1 MSCLF
6 CVLKIA
12 EIENSLP
19 VPSKSFRPFQTLSTR
34 CQQLSPWV
42 RNASSWA
49 PPRLCLPCESWGEVM
64 KLVEVVFIL
73 CSNRPEWELRST
85 SWKPQLEDLQVCY
98 LRFTLNIKVWIIIQI
113 LRSQNQSPKSFL
125 GKSWSRMWATR
136 FIQIRQSFHGQIPL
150 MKVTS
155 TSNAA
160 TGRYLAPIVERCK
173 L

>member
-1 MSCLF
+1 MSLKLLKLRIRNQCHQK
-6 CVLKIA
+6 VL
-12 EIENSLP
+12 
-19 VPSKSFRPFQTLSTR
+19 VHFRRWIQD
-34 CQQLSPWV
+34 
-42 RNASSWA
+42 ASSWA
-49 PPRLCLPCESWGEVM
+49 PECKMPAVEPQLCLLWV
-64 KLVEVVFIL
+64 
-73 CSNRPEWELRST
+73 LRWSYET
-85 SWKPQLEDLQVCY
+85 SWSCIYTVFQQAWMRATIHKLGPQLEDLQVCF

-150 MKVTS
+150 MRVTS

>member
-1 MSCLF
+1 M
-6 CVLKIA
+6 
-12 EIENSLP
+12 
-19 VPSKSFRPFQTLSTR
+19 PSKSFSPFQTWNTR
-34 CQQLSPWV
+34 CQQLSPWMQ
-42 RNASSWA
+42 NASSWA
-49 PPRLCLPCESWGEVM
+49 PALPAMSPVRGEVM

-73 CSNRPEWELRST
+73 CSNRPEWELT
-85 SWKPQLEDLQVCY
+85 IHKLGPQLEDLQVCY

-125 GKSWSRMWATR
+125 GKSRSQMWATR

-150 MKVTS
+150 MRVTS

>member
-1 MSCLF
+1 M
-6 CVLKIA
+6 
-12 EIENSLP
+12 
-19 VPSKSFRPFQTLSTR
+19 PSKSFSPFQTLNTR
-34 CQQLSPWV
+34 CQRLSPWMQ
-42 RNASSWA
+42 NASSWA
-49 PPRLCLPCESWGEVM
+49 PALPASESWGEVM

-150 MKVTS
+150 MRVTS